1 MIDAAVK
8 LVEIC
13 KQKKIKIAV
22 AESCTGGLVASA
34 ITAVSGSSAV
44 FDRGF
49 VTYSNDSKIDLLDV
63 SKGSIERHGA
73 VSAEI
78 AEQMV
83 IGAKTKS
90 VADIAVSITG
100 IAGPAGSTETK
111 PVGLVFI
118 ALRYR
123 GETEVIENYFSG
135 NRQGIREQA
144 SIKAINMMYSK
155 LLS

>member
-63 SKGSIERHGA
+63 SKDSIERHGA

-83 IGAKTKS
+83 IGAKSKS

-100 IAGPAGSTETK
+100 IAGPTGSTETK

-135 NRQGIREQA
+135 NRQEIREQA

>member
-1 MIDAAVK
+1 MIDAAIK

-63 SKGSIERHGA
+63 SKDSIERHGA

-83 IGAKTKS
+83 IGAKAKS

-100 IAGPAGSTETK
+100 IAGPTGSTETK

-135 NRQGIREQA
+135 NRQEIREQA
-144 SIKAINMMYSK
+144 SIKAMNMMYSK